1 MQITPRELATLQL
14 MMDGKSDREIAVSL
28 GISESSID
36 THLRDL
42 FAKLGVTSHT
52 EAIGAA
58 TRRGL
63 VGWEEGSRREAASLL
78 RQECKSNH
86 DARAS

>member
-14 MMDGKSDREIAVSL
+14 MMDGKSDPEIAITL
-28 GISESSID
+28 GISELSIS

-42 FAKLGVTSHT
+42 FAKLGVRSHT

-63 VGWEEGSRREAASLL
+63 IGWEEGSRRGAF
-78 RQECKSNH
+78 
-86 DARAS
+86 